1 MTGWI
6 ENGNWLRSTNPELAC
21 EKICLCISFVSVGF
35 IALAL
40 KTRVFQYTQMAS
52 KMPSSGPLLNGSISD
67 LIAAAIMNRV
77 INEGFSDVPR
87 VQLYASAAH
96 EGRPLPRRAVRWAW
110 NQVQFIAERFELFEN
125 RIFNYSSLQ
134 LTLCFVGQ
142 LPLSVT

>member
-1 MTGWI
+1 
-6 ENGNWLRSTNPELAC
+6 
-21 EKICLCISFVSVGF
+21 
-35 IALAL
+35 
-40 KTRVFQYTQMAS
+40 
-52 KMPSSGPLLNGSISD
+52 
-67 LIAAAIMNRV
+67 MNRV